1 MVISAK
7 KLIWKKYNMFKDK
20 IVFITG
26 GSRGI
31 GKAVALEFA
40 KHDATVIFNYTNS
53 DDSANETIRLM
64 KEINSQGTFEAV
76 KFDISIT
83 SDSDEKIGAILDKYG
98 RIDILINNAGIT
110 RDSLFMRM
118 KESQWDE
125 VFNVNAKGVFNC
137 TKNVVRSMVKNQYG
151 KIISITSVVGEMG
164 NPGQVNYSSTKSA
177 IFGFTKSL
185 AKELGSK
192 NINVNA
198 ISPGFIE
205 TDITEGLPDAIKQKY
220 MEMIPLAKFGQA
232 EDVAKSVLFLAS
244 DDSSYIT
251 GEILKING
259 GLYT

>member
-1 MVISAK
+1 
-7 KLIWKKYNMFKDK
+7 MFKDK
-20 IVFITG
+20 VVLITG

-40 KHDATVIFNYTNS
+40 KANANVIINYTASDETANKTINEMQSLNS
-53 DDSANETIRLM
+53 NGS
-64 KEINSQGTFEAV
+64 FEAV
-76 KFDISIT
+76 KFDVSNY
-83 SDSDEKIGAILDKYG
+83 DETEDKIKYIQEKYKK
-98 RIDILINNAGIT
+98 IDILVNNAGIT

-125 VFNVNAKGVFNC
+125 VFDVNIKGIFNC
-137 TKNVVRSMVKNQYG
+137 TKNVVRSMIKNQYG
-151 KIISITSVVGEMG
+151 KIISISSVVGEMG
-164 NPGQVNYSSTKSA
+164 NPGQANYSSTKSA

-205 TDITEGLPDAIKQKY
+205 TDITDVLPESIKNKY
-220 MEMIPLAKFGQA
+220 MEMIPLAKFGSPN
-232 EDVAKSVLFLAS
+232 DVAKSVLFLAS

-251 GEILKING
+251 GEVLKING

>member
-1 MVISAK
+1 MGISAK

-40 KHDATVIFNYTNS
+40 KHDTTVIFNYTNS

-64 KEINSQGTFEAV
+64 KELIHKGTFEAV

-98 RIDILINNAGIT
+98 RIDILVNNAGIT

-125 VFNVNAKGVFNC
+125 VFNVNAKIFNC
-137 TKNVVRSMVKNQYG
+137 TKNVVRSMIEKSIW
-151 KIISITSVVGEMG
+151 KPIISITSVVGEMG
-164 NPGQVNYSSTKSA
+164 NPGQANYSST
-177 IFGFTKSL
+177 
-185 AKELGSK
+185 
-192 NINVNA
+192 
-198 ISPGFIE
+198 
-205 TDITEGLPDAIKQKY
+205 
-220 MEMIPLAKFGQA
+220 
-232 EDVAKSVLFLAS
+232 
-244 DDSSYIT
+244 
-251 GEILKING
+251 
-259 GLYT
+259 

>member
-1 MVISAK
+1 MELQNKVA
-7 KLIWKKYNMFKDK
+7 L
-20 IVFITG
+20 ITG

-31 GKAVALEFA
+31 GKSVSIELA
-40 KHDATVIFNYTNS
+40 KAGAIVIINYANSESSAKEVLNIVEESGGTGEILQFNVS
-53 DDSANETIRLM
+53 DTIVV
-64 KEINSQGTFEAV
+64 E
-76 KFDISIT
+76 
-83 SDSDEKIGAILDKYG
+83 EKIKYILEKYEK
-98 RIDILINNAGIT
+98 IDILVNNAGIT

-118 KESQWDE
+118 KEQQWDE
-125 VFNVNAKGVFNC
+125 VFEVNTKGVFNC

-151 KIISITSVVGEMG
+151 KIINITSVVGEMG
-164 NPGQVNYSSTKSA
+164 NPGQANYSSTKSA
-177 IFGFTKSL
+177 IMGFTKSL

-205 TDITEGLPDAIKQKY
+205 TDITDVLPDSVKEKY
-220 MEMIPLAKFGQA
+220 KEIIPLSRFGIP
-232 EDVAKSVLFLAS
+232 EDVAKAVLFLAS

>member
-1 MVISAK
+1 MLK
-7 KLIWKKYNMFKDK
+7 GK
-20 IVFITG
+20 IALVTG

-31 GKAVALEFA
+31 GSAICIELAKAGA
-40 KHDATVIFNYTNS
+40 KVIINYSNS
-53 DDSANETIRLM
+53 KESANNVLE
-64 KEINSQGTFEAV
+64 EIIKNKGQAEVIG
-76 KFDISIT
+76 FDVSNF
-83 SDSDEKIGAILDKYG
+83 SLVDEKIKDLIERHGK
-98 RIDILINNAGIT
+98 IDILVNNAGIT

-125 VFNVNAKGVFNC
+125 VFETNTKGVFNC
-137 TKNVVRSMVKNQYG
+137 TKSVVRMMLKNQYG
-151 KIISITSVVGEMG
+151 KIINITSVVGEMG

-177 IFGFTKSL
+177 LIGFTKSL

-205 TDITEGLPDAIKQKY
+205 TEITDVLSDTIKDKY
-220 MEMIPLAKFGQA
+220 KEIIPLSRFGSP
-232 EDVAKSVLFLAS
+232 EDVAKAVLFLAS

-251 GEILKING
+251 GEVLKING

>member
-1 MVISAK
+1 MLNGKVA
-7 KLIWKKYNMFKDK
+7 L
-20 IVFITG
+20 ITG

-31 GKAVALEFA
+31 GKSVSIELAKAGAIVIINYANSESSAKEALNIVEESGG
-40 KHDATVIFNYTNS
+40 TGEILQFNVS
-53 DDSANETIRLM
+53 DTIVV
-64 KEINSQGTFEAV
+64 E
-76 KFDISIT
+76 
-83 SDSDEKIGAILDKYG
+83 EKIKYILEKYEK
-98 RIDILINNAGIT
+98 IDILVNNAGIT

-118 KESQWDE
+118 KEQQWDE
-125 VFNVNAKGVFNC
+125 VFEVNTKGVFNC

-151 KIISITSVVGEMG
+151 KIINITSVVGEMG
-164 NPGQVNYSSTKSA
+164 NPGQANYSSTKSA
-177 IFGFTKSL
+177 IMGFTKSL

-205 TDITEGLPDAIKQKY
+205 TDITDVLPDSVKEKY
-220 MEMIPLAKFGQA
+220 KEIIPLSRFGIP
-232 EDVAKSVLFLAS
+232 EDVAKAVLFLAS

>member
-1 MVISAK
+1 
-7 KLIWKKYNMFKDK
+7 MFKDK
-20 IVFITG
+20 VVLITG

-40 KHDATVIFNYTNS
+40 KANANVIINYTASDETANKTINEMQSLNS
-53 DDSANETIRLM
+53 NGS
-64 KEINSQGTFEAV
+64 FEAV
-76 KFDISIT
+76 KFDVSNY
-83 SDSDEKIGAILDKYG
+83 DETEDKIKYILEKYKK
-98 RIDILINNAGIT
+98 IDILVNNAGIT

-125 VFNVNAKGVFNC
+125 VFDVNIKGIFNC
-137 TKNVVRSMVKNQYG
+137 TKNVVRSMIKNQYG
-151 KIISITSVVGEMG
+151 KIISISSVVGEMG
-164 NPGQVNYSSTKSA
+164 NPGQANYSSTKSA

-205 TDITEGLPDAIKQKY
+205 TDITDVLPESIKNKY
-220 MEMIPLAKFGQA
+220 MEMIPLAKFGSPN
-232 EDVAKSVLFLAS
+232 DVAKSVLFLAS

>member
-1 MVISAK
+1 MLK
-7 KLIWKKYNMFKDK
+7 GK
-20 IVFITG
+20 IALVTG

-31 GKAVALEFA
+31 GSAICIELAKAGA
-40 KHDATVIFNYTNS
+40 KVIINYSNS
-53 DDSANETIRLM
+53 KESANNVLE
-64 KEINSQGTFEAV
+64 EIIKNKGEAEV
-76 KFDISIT
+76 VGFDVSNF
-83 SDSDEKIGAILDKYG
+83 SLVDEKIKDLIERHGK
-98 RIDILINNAGIT
+98 IDILVNNAGIT

-125 VFNVNAKGVFNC
+125 VFETNTKGVFNC
-137 TKNVVRSMVKNQYG
+137 TKSVVRMMLKNQYG
-151 KIISITSVVGEMG
+151 KIINITSVVGEMG

-177 IFGFTKSL
+177 LIGFTKSL

-205 TDITEGLPDAIKQKY
+205 TEITDVLSDTIKDKY
-220 MEMIPLAKFGQA
+220 KEIIPLSRFGSP
-232 EDVAKSVLFLAS
+232 EDVAKAVLFLAS

-251 GEILKING
+251 GEVLKING

>member
-1 MVISAK
+1 
-7 KLIWKKYNMFKDK
+7 MFKDK
-20 IVFITG
+20 VVLITG

-40 KHDATVIFNYTNS
+40 KANANVIINYTASDETANKTINEMQSLNS
-53 DDSANETIRLM
+53 NGS
-64 KEINSQGTFEAV
+64 FEAV
-76 KFDISIT
+76 KFDVSNY
-83 SDSDEKIGAILDKYG
+83 DETEDKIKYIQEKYKK
-98 RIDILINNAGIT
+98 IDILVNNAGIT

-125 VFNVNAKGVFNC
+125 VFDVNIKGIFNC
-137 TKNVVRSMVKNQYG
+137 TKSVIRSMVKNQYG
-151 KIISITSVVGEMG
+151 KIISISSVVGEMG
-164 NPGQVNYSSTKSA
+164 NPGQANYSSTKSA
-177 IFGFTKSL
+177 IYGFTKSL

-205 TDITEGLPDAIKQKY
+205 TDITDVLPDSIKTKY
-220 MEMIPLAKFGQA
+220 MEMIPLAKFGLP

-251 GEILKING
+251 GEVLKING

>member
-1 MVISAK
+1 MLK
-7 KLIWKKYNMFKDK
+7 GK
-20 IVFITG
+20 IALVTG

-31 GKAVALEFA
+31 GSAICVELAKAGA
-40 KHDATVIFNYTNS
+40 KVIINYSNS
-53 DDSANETIRLM
+53 KESANNVLE
-64 KEINSQGTFEAV
+64 EIIKNKGEAEV
-76 KFDISIT
+76 VGFDVSNF
-83 SDSDEKIGAILDKYG
+83 SLVDEKIKDLIDRHGK
-98 RIDILINNAGIT
+98 IDILVNNAGIT

-125 VFNVNAKGVFNC
+125 VFETNTKGVFNC
-137 TKNVVRSMVKNQYG
+137 TKSVVRMMLKNQYG
-151 KIISITSVVGEMG
+151 KIINITSVVGEMG

-177 IFGFTKSL
+177 LIGFTKSL

-205 TDITEGLPDAIKQKY
+205 TEITDVLSDTIKDKY
-220 MEMIPLAKFGQA
+220 KEIIPLSRFGSP
-232 EDVAKSVLFLAS
+232 EDVAKAVLFLAS

-251 GEILKING
+251 GEVLKING

>member
-1 MVISAK
+1 MLNGKVA
-7 KLIWKKYNMFKDK
+7 L
-20 IVFITG
+20 ITG

-31 GKAVALEFA
+31 GKSVSIELA
-40 KHDATVIFNYTNS
+40 KA
-53 DDSANETIRLM
+53 
-64 KEINSQGTFEAV
+64 
-76 KFDISIT
+76 
-83 SDSDEKIGAILDKYG
+83 GAIVIINYANSESSAKEVLNIVEESGGTGEILQFNVSDTIVVEENIKYILEKYEK
-98 RIDILINNAGIT
+98 IDILVNNAGIT

-118 KESQWDE
+118 KEQQWDE
-125 VFNVNAKGVFNC
+125 VFEVNTKGVFNC

-151 KIISITSVVGEMG
+151 KIINITSVVGEMG
-164 NPGQVNYSSTKSA
+164 NPGQANYSSTKSA
-177 IFGFTKSL
+177 IMGFTKSL

-205 TDITEGLPDAIKQKY
+205 TDITDVLPDSVKEKY
-220 MEMIPLAKFGQA
+220 KEIIPLSRFGIP
-232 EDVAKSVLFLAS
+232 EDVAKAVLFLAS

>member
-1 MVISAK
+1 MLK
-7 KLIWKKYNMFKDK
+7 GK
-20 IVFITG
+20 IALVTG

-31 GKAVALEFA
+31 GSAICVELAKAGA
-40 KHDATVIFNYTNS
+40 KVIINYSNS
-53 DDSANETIRLM
+53 KESANNVLEQII
-64 KEINSQGTFEAV
+64 KNKGEAEV
-76 KFDISIT
+76 VGFDVSNF
-83 SDSDEKIGAILDKYG
+83 SLVDEKIKDLIERHGK
-98 RIDILINNAGIT
+98 IDILVNNAGIT

-125 VFNVNAKGVFNC
+125 VFETNTKGVFNC
-137 TKNVVRSMVKNQYG
+137 TKSVVRMMLKNQYG
-151 KIISITSVVGEMG
+151 KIINITSVVGEMG

-177 IFGFTKSL
+177 LIGFTKSL

-205 TDITEGLPDAIKQKY
+205 TEITDVLSDTIKEKY
-220 MEMIPLAKFGQA
+220 KEIIPLSRFGSP
-232 EDVAKSVLFLAS
+232 EDVAKAVLFLAS

-251 GEILKING
+251 GEVLKING

>member
-1 MVISAK
+1 MLNGKVA
-7 KLIWKKYNMFKDK
+7 L
-20 IVFITG
+20 ITG

-31 GKAVALEFA
+31 GKSVSIELA
-40 KHDATVIFNYTNS
+40 KAGAIVIINYANSESSAKEVLNIVEESGGTGEILQFNVS
-53 DDSANETIRLM
+53 DTIVV
-64 KEINSQGTFEAV
+64 E
-76 KFDISIT
+76 
-83 SDSDEKIGAILDKYG
+83 EKIKYILEKYEK
-98 RIDILINNAGIT
+98 IDILVNNAGIT

-118 KESQWDE
+118 KEHQWDE
-125 VFNVNAKGVFNC
+125 VFEVNTKGVFNC

-151 KIISITSVVGEMG
+151 KIINITSVVGEMG
-164 NPGQVNYSSTKSA
+164 NPGQANYSSTKSA
-177 IFGFTKSL
+177 IMGFTKSL

-205 TDITEGLPDAIKQKY
+205 TDITDVLPDSVKEKY
-220 MEMIPLAKFGQA
+220 KEIIPLSRFGIP
-232 EDVAKSVLFLAS
+232 EDVAKAVLFLAS

>member
-1 MVISAK
+1 
-7 KLIWKKYNMFKDK
+7 MFDNK
-20 IVFITG
+20 IVLVTG

-31 GKAVALEFA
+31 GKAVGLEFA
-40 KHDATVIFNYTNS
+40 KTNATVLINYTSS
-53 DDSANETIRLM
+53 DDAANKAIEEM
-64 KEINSQGTFEAV
+64 KKINPNGTYESF
-76 KFDISIT
+76 KFDVSNYQETENEI
-83 SDSDEKIGAILDKYG
+83 KHILDKYSK
-98 RIDILINNAGIT
+98 IDILVNNAGIT

-125 VFNVNAKGVFNC
+125 VFEVNIKGIFNC
-137 TKNVVRSMVKNQYG
+137 TKSVVRSMVKNQYG
-151 KIISITSVVGEMG
+151 KIISISSVVGEMG
-164 NPGQVNYSSTKSA
+164 NPGQTNYSSTKSA
-177 IFGFTKSL
+177 IYGFTKSL

-205 TDITEGLPDAIKQKY
+205 TDITDVLPDSIKTKY
-220 MEMIPLAKFGQA
+220 MEMIPLAKFGLP

-251 GEILKING
+251 GEVLKING